1 VSGNLSL
8 GPDASPND
16 SPLVDQNDAGPH
28 EAAPASGPLEALA
41 RVLEW
46 VALALFVGMML
57 TALLQVV
64 LRFSQIPAIWTEELA
79 RILFVVSSL
88 LAIAVCVRRRE
99 HIVVDYFLDKM
110 SAATRYRVH
119 LVSDVLVLLL
129 LVVWLR
135 GAFRLY
141 ALNADATYVTVP
153 WIRVQHVFA
162 VEIVAIVAIIVF
174 VLGDLAA
181 RVREQRR
188 RRAQ

>member
-1 VSGNLSL
+1 
-8 GPDASPND
+8 
-16 SPLVDQNDAGPH
+16 
-28 EAAPASGPLEALA
+28 
-41 RVLEW
+41 VLEW

-64 LRFSQIPAIWTEELA
+64 LRFSHVPAIWTEELA

-99 HIVVDYFLDKM
+99 HIVVDYFIDKM
-110 SAATRYRVH
+110 TPATRFRVH
-119 LVSDVLVLLL
+119 FGSDLLVLVL

-135 GAFRLY
+135 GAWRLY
-141 ALNADATYVTVP
+141 LLNAGATYVTVP

-174 VLGDLAA
+174 VLADMAA
-181 RVREQRR
+181 RVRE
-188 RRAQ
+188 RRAGAGAGAAR